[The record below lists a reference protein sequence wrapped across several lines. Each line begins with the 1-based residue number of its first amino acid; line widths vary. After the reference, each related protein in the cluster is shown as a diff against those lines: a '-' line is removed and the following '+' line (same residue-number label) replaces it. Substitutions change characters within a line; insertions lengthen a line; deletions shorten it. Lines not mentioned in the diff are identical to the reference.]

1 MTATE
6 MQMPSAAQLMAAVQQ
21 LESPMES
28 DNRLAHQPK
37 QNSHKDSRR
46 TETKATAA
54 PEQVK
59 ALEEAV
65 EAAVDRLQ
73 MDHRHG

>member
-1 MTATE
+1 
-6 MQMPSAAQLMAAVQQ
+6 MQIPSAAQLMAAAVQQ

-28 DNRLAHQPK
+28 ENRLAHQPK

-54 PEQVK
+54 PEQVE
-59 ALEEAV
+59 ALEAAV